1 MCAGPVVSKLSG
13 FLYPGI
19 SVVRMSES
27 EEEQDVP
34 GDVGY
39 IVSSGT
45 GGGKGGM
52 KREKRL
58 ASKPH
63 GAHLYAVA
71 GSAKPNKSA
80 GVHTSDSAG
89 PALRE
94 QAAAQP
100 ACEDAVRHAC
110 TSHHT
115 GGQDSLYRA
124 DAEELSRCQ
133 TPQPDHPG
141 GSKPSGDSQKPL
153 SSSSA
158 MIINMSASFSGSVG
172 CRQHI
177 FMRLSQPRKSL
188 TAA

>member
-1 MCAGPVVSKLSG
+1 
-13 FLYPGI
+13 
-19 SVVRMSES
+19 
-27 EEEQDVP
+27 
-34 GDVGY
+34 
-39 IVSSGT
+39 
-45 GGGKGGM
+45 M

-58 ASKPH
+58 ASKPP

-141 GSKPSGDSQKPL
+141 GSKPSGDSQKLL

-172 CRQHI
+172 VQTTHFHASLATPQVSDSCMTMLQE
-177 FMRLSQPRKSL
+177 QPMGCCQAWRRATQSPIP
-188 TAA
+188 TAAPLA

>member
-1 MCAGPVVSKLSG
+1 MCAGPVVSELSR
-13 FLYPGI
+13 LLEVGI
-19 SVVRMSES
+19 SIVRMSES

-39 IVSSGT
+39 IVSSGI

-52 KREKRL
+52 KGEKRL
-58 ASKPH
+58 ANKPP
-63 GAHLYAVA
+63 GAHLYAFA
-71 GSAKPNKSA
+71 GSAKPNKPA

-100 ACEDAVRHAC
+100 ACEDAERHGC
-110 TSHHT
+110 TSYHT
-115 GGQDSLYRA
+115 VGQDSLYRA

-141 GSKPSGDSQKPL
+141 GSNPSGDSQHLL
-153 SSSSA
+153 SSFSA
-158 MIINMSASFSGSVG
+158 IIINMSALLSGSVG
-172 CRQHI
+172 SRQHV
-177 FMRLSQPRKSL
+177 FMRLSQPRNSL